1 MKKSLLIISLAMVC
15 NSTFAYD
22 CRSLYNE
29 ITQLGKEL
37 NSTRINRYSQSSV
50 DNYNQ
55 KIQLINQLSYQFNTY
70 CVNQRP
76 VMVQNDP
83 VSQVLNSKGYFE
95 QSIESLNPQMNLD
108 LMKFNAQMQLEYDRL
123 KSLQNSIYYN
133 PSF

>member
-22 CRSLYNE
+22 CRYLYNE

-37 NSTRINRYSQSSV
+37 NSTQINRYSQSSV

-76 VMVQNDP
+76 VVKQN
-83 VSQVLNSKGYFE
+83 LNLISLEEVNPFG
-95 QSIESLNPQMNLD
+95 QSIEPLNPNRNLD

-123 KSLQNSIYYN
+123 KSMQNSIYYN

>member
-1 MKKSLLIISLAMVC
+1 M
-15 NSTFAYD
+15 
-22 CRSLYNE
+22 
-29 ITQLGKEL
+29 